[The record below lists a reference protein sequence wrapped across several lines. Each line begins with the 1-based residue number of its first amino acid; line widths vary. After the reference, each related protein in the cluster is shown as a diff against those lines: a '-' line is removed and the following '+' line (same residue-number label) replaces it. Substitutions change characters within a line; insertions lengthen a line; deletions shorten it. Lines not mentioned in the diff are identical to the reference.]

1 MDKTIL
7 YQTFSLSYKSFTPG
21 TITRTTPLVLIHGFA
36 EDSSIWD
43 HQTAYLKNNHRLIIP
58 DLPGSGRSSL
68 LPDDTSSPLPGNPF
82 SPLSGNSSSPL
93 SGNSSSPLS
102 GNSGMEELAGA
113 VKAILDAEEVSECIL
128 VGHSMGGY
136 ITLAFAELYPEMVK
150 AFGLFHSTSYAD
162 SEEKK
167 AARRKGIDFIRKN
180 GAAPFIKQT
189 TSNLFSETSRNR
201 HPEWINTLI
210 ERYTDFNPD
219 SLIRYYE
226 AMIRRPDRSHV
237 LRQFPRPVLFII
249 GEEDSMIPLTI
260 SLQQSHMPNVSYIYV
275 LEHAGHMGML
285 ESSSRAGHIL
295 EEFLNELI

>member
-7 YQTFSLSYKSFTPG
+7 YQTVSLSYKSFTPG
-21 TITRTTPLVLIHGFA
+21 TITRPTPLVLIHGFA

-82 SPLSGNSSSPL
+82 SPL

-189 TSNLFSETSRNR
+189 TPNLFSETSRSG
-201 HPEWINTLI
+201 HPEWVGTLI
-210 ERYTDFNPD
+210 EKYTGFNPD
-219 SLIRYYE
+219 ALIRYYE

-237 LRQFPRPVLFII
+237 LRQFPRPVLFVL
-249 GEEDSMIPLTI
+249 GQEDNTIPLTI
-260 SLQQSHMPNVSYIYV
+260 GLQQSHIPNVSYIYI

-285 ESSSRAGHIL
+285 ESSSQAGHIL

>member
-1 MDKTIL
+1 MDRTIIYRTVNL
-7 YQTFSLSYKSFTPG
+7 TYRSFTPG
-21 TITRTTPLVLIHGFA
+21 AISRTTPLVLVHGFA

-43 HQTAYLKNNHRLIIP
+43 HQIAYLKSSHRLIIP
-58 DLPGSGRSSL
+58 DLPGSGRSS
-68 LPDDTSSPLPGNPF
+68 PLPGDA
-82 SPLSGNSSSPL
+82 
-93 SGNSSSPLS
+93 
-102 GNSGMEELAGA
+102 GMEELADAIKA
-113 VKAILDAEEVSECIL
+113 VLDAEGISQCVLI
-128 VGHSMGGY
+128 GHSMGGY
-136 ITLAFAELYPEMVK
+136 VTLAFAELYPQMLS

-260 SLQQSHMPNVSYIYV
+260 SLQQSHMPDVSYIYI
-275 LEHAGHMGML
+275 LEQAGHMGML
-285 ESSSRAGHIL
+285 ENSPRTSHIL